1 MGINMINLI
10 HEKYKYNS
18 GISSYGNLIAKG
30 LKEYNINY
38 NDVAIPKIEINIL
51 NKKIG
56 GWFSKSIFSKIMAS
70 NENVNHSLDHWSIN
84 KFTNL
89 ITVHDIIPFIYSE
102 DYKLSN
108 IAINYYLKTFEKIN
122 KINNI
127 IVPSY
132 RVLKTLN
139 QVELLDLS
147 NKVIN
152 IIPRGVNNVSHNN
165 YNPYENDGKLHLI
178 TIGDFNFRKRFDL
191 LYDYVKDL
199 NDVKLYH
206 IGKISDYNS
215 YIKAMKNI
223 NSNVKYL
230 GYINDNKLLYSY
242 IYFADKFVYNS
253 LDEGQGMPSLEAMK
267 LGIQPIINNN
277 EIHNEMVG
285 NLGFYYDTKEE
296 FINLIYK
303 QSNSR
308 FSLVNYIS
316 KYDNWIEK
324 IINVYEKMENN

>member
-1 MGINMINLI
+1 MINLI

-38 NDVAIPKIEINIL
+38 NDIAVPKIEFTL
-51 NKKIG
+51 FNKKMG
-56 GWFSKSIFSKIMAS
+56 GWISKSLFSKLMIS
-70 NENVNHSLDHWSIN
+70 NENINHSLDHWSIN
-84 KFTNL
+84 KYTNL
-89 ITVHDIIPFIYSE
+89 ITIHDIIPFIYPGYYE
-102 DYKLSN
+102 LSD
-108 IAINYYLKTFEKIN
+108 IAINYYLKAFERIN
-122 KINNI
+122 NIVNI
-127 IVPSY
+127 IVPSF
-132 RVLKTLN
+132 RVLNTLK
-139 QVELLDLS
+139 QIELLDLS

-152 IIPRGVNNVSHNN
+152 IIPRGVNNVNYYN

-178 TIGDFNFRKRFDL
+178 TIGDFNIRKRFDL

-199 NDVKLYH
+199 DDVKLYH
-206 IGKISDYNS
+206 IGRIFDYNS
-215 YIKAMKNI
+215 YINAMKNI

-242 IYFADKFVYNS
+242 IYYADKFVYNS
-253 LDEGQGMPSLEAMK
+253 IDEGQGMPSLEAMK
-267 LGIQPIINNN
+267 LGVQPVINNN
-277 EIHNEMVG
+277 EIHNEMIG
-285 NLGFYYDTKEE
+285 NLGYYYNSKEE

-303 QSNSR
+303 QSNSKI
-308 FSLVNYIS
+308 SLNNYVS